1 MYCATPAE
9 SEQLSPHTQKY
20 VSAAAAG
27 CKSCRCRPSLIH
39 HMSSPCKCDLPPPQA
54 GRKCQGLPGNP
65 QSPSRLESEA
75 NKVVD
80 ASSENM
86 QLGLSSSSS
95 PSAVENV
102 EVEDESALLMARL
115 TSSVE
120 PDPSRLPPSEGDFF
134 QSLQLTARPQPTTV
148 ADIREEPNSR
158 LEDLSFFESIGLY
171 WVNPADRTDRSSEEL
186 TESQKSPVEE
196 IDGNAVN
203 QCLTEEV
210 QMGDFLHE
218 LGLAPVGESSRRWR
232 LWQPNG
238 VEDLVGELLPQLYL
252 PNTETT
258 DPTLMEDR
266 TQCLLQPKPR
276 QEVIPPDQPH
286 AGDLYC
292 KACQRS
298 LATPELYARHKLT
311 ELHAKHAGAFDGD
324 TLHKREIKKPKFFD
338 DQSMDTGLRSLP
350 PSKDPEKSKKNLSRT
365 TDQADTDERTAL
377 KNCPSCEARVLPRQM
392 GKHLVSHFHY
402 HRSLG
407 HPAAQDLVLQHI
419 TAVVHQSP
427 FQCQACR
434 FYCNWHEDLVD
445 HVSQHQERRGPFLC
459 QVCERIL
466 STHDQLVDHL
476 ACHSHTELVSILNRF
491 SLT

>member
-1 MYCATPAE
+1 MPA
-9 SEQLSPHTQKY
+9 
-20 VSAAAAG
+20 
-27 CKSCRCRPSLIH
+27 
-39 HMSSPCKCDLPPPQA
+39 
-54 GRKCQGLPGNP
+54 NP
-65 QSPSRLESEA
+65 QSPSRLESES
-75 NKVVD
+75 NKVDD
-80 ASSENM
+80 APCENENM
-86 QLGLSSSSS
+86 ELRLSSS

-102 EVEDESALLMARL
+102 VVEDESALLMARL
-115 TSSVE
+115 TSSAE
-120 PDPSRLPPSEGDFF
+120 PDPTRLPSEGDFF
-134 QSLQLTARPQPTTV
+134 QSLQLTASRPQPTAAV
-148 ADIREEPNSR
+148 DMREESSSR

-171 WVNPADRTDRSSEEL
+171 WVNPADRTDRASEEL
-186 TESQKSPVEE
+186 AESQKSTAEE
-196 IDGNAVN
+196 IEGNAVS

-276 QEVIPPDQPH
+276 SSQVSTEVLPPDY

-298 LATPELYARHKLT
+298 LATPELYARHKMT
-311 ELHAKHAGAFDGD
+311 ELHAKHAGANDED
-324 TLHKREIKKPKFFD
+324 MLHKREIKKPKFFD
-338 DQSMDTGLRSLP
+338 DHSMDKSLRSLP
-350 PSKDPEKSKKNLSRT
+350 SNEDPVQSKRHLSPT
-365 TDQADTDERTAL
+365 TQQADTDERTAL
-377 KNCPSCEARVLPRQM
+377 KSCPSCEARVLPRQM

-434 FYCNWHEDLVD
+434 FYCNWHKDLVE
-445 HVSQHQERRGPFLC
+445 HVGEHQERRGPFLC
-459 QVCERIL
+459 QMCERIL
-466 STHDQLVDHL
+466 TTHDQLMEHL

-491 SLT
+491 FLNLRLLFLLILCLSSLGQFL

>member
-1 MYCATPAE
+1 ME
-9 SEQLSPHTQKY
+9 L
-20 VSAAAAG
+20 
-27 CKSCRCRPSLIH
+27 R
-39 HMSSPCKCDLPPPQA
+39 
-54 GRKCQGLPGNP
+54 
-65 QSPSRLESEA
+65 
-75 NKVVD
+75 
-80 ASSENM
+80 
-86 QLGLSSSSS
+86 LSSTSSS
-95 PSAVENV
+95 PSGVDNV
-102 EVEDESALLMARL
+102 EDDESALLMARL

-120 PDPSRLPPSEGDFF
+120 PDPSHLPSEGDFF

-148 ADIREEPNSR
+148 ADLREEPNSR

-171 WVNPADRTDRSSEEL
+171 WVNPADRTDRASEEL
-186 TESQKSPVEE
+186 TAPQKSPVEE
-196 IDGNAVN
+196 IIDGNAVS

-218 LGLAPVGESSRRWR
+218 LGLTPVGESSRRWR

-276 QEVIPPDQPH
+276 SSHVTTENTPPNQVH
-286 AGDLYC
+286 AVDLYC

-311 ELHAKHAGAFDGD
+311 ELHAKHAGVIEED
-324 TLHKREIKKPKFFD
+324 TLNKREIKKPKFFD
-338 DQSMDTGLRSLP
+338 DQSVETSLRSLA
-350 PSKDPEKSKKNLSRT
+350 SKKDPEKSKTNLSRT
-365 TDQADTDERTAL
+365 MHQVDTDERTAL
-377 KNCPSCEARVLPRQM
+377 KNCPTCEARVLPRQM
-392 GKHLVSHFHY
+392 GKHLVSHFHF

-407 HPAAQDLVLQHI
+407 HPATRDLVLQHI

-434 FYCNWHEDLVD
+434 FYCNWHKDLVE

-459 QVCERIL
+459 QMCELIL
-466 STHDQLVDHL
+466 STHDELVDHL
-476 ACHSHTELVSILNRF
+476 ACYSHTELVFILNRF
-491 SLT
+491 YPT

>member
-1 MYCATPAE
+1 M
-9 SEQLSPHTQKY
+9 
-20 VSAAAAG
+20 
-27 CKSCRCRPSLIH
+27 
-39 HMSSPCKCDLPPPQA
+39 
-54 GRKCQGLPGNP
+54 
-65 QSPSRLESEA
+65 
-75 NKVVD
+75 
-80 ASSENM
+80 
-86 QLGLSSSSS
+86 
-95 PSAVENV
+95 
-102 EVEDESALLMARL
+102 EDDSALLMARL

-120 PDPSRLPPSEGDFF
+120 PDPTTHLPSEGDFF
-134 QSLQLTARPQPTTV
+134 QSLQLTASRPQTTAT
-148 ADIREEPNSR
+148 ADMREEPNSR

-171 WVNPADRTDRSSEEL
+171 WVNPADRTDRASEEL
-186 TESQKSPVEE
+186 IESQKSPADE
-196 IDGNAVN
+196 IDGNSVS

-266 TQCLLQPKPR
+266 TQCLLQPKPITNKQAATER
-276 QEVIPPDQPH
+276 TPPNQPH
-286 AGDLYC
+286 DGDLYC
-292 KACQRS
+292 EACQRS
-298 LATPELYARHKLT
+298 LTTPELYARHLLT
-311 ELHAKHAGAFDGD
+311 ELHAKHAGAIDAD

-338 DQSMDTGLRSLP
+338 DILVDVGPRSIP
-350 PSKDPEKSKKNLSRT
+350 ISKDPEESHKSLSKT
-365 TDQADTDERTAL
+365 GQQADPDERTAL
-377 KNCPSCEARVLPRQM
+377 RNCPSCEARVLPRQM

-407 HPAAQDLVLQHI
+407 HPANQDLVLQNI
-419 TAVVHQSP
+419 TAVVYQSP

-434 FYCNWHEDLVD
+434 FYCNWHKDLVE
-445 HVSQHQERRGPFLC
+445 HVSQHHERRGPFLC
-459 QVCERIL
+459 QMCERML
-466 STHDQLVDHL
+466 STHNQLVDHL